1 MSIIEKLAEK
11 HLGQKNQYFDQ
22 YDPSFLVK
30 IPRCYNRETYGIND
44 KALPFVGTDV
54 WHAYEVSAIT
64 EKGLPVNGV
73 LKIIVPANT
82 ECLVESKSF
91 KLYLNSFNMTKL
103 GSTEKECILQVQ
115 QTVSAD
121 LSNLLNANIQCL
133 FYKSEKQIV
142 ELQLQYPDL
151 SELTNLDEIDFS
163 LLESDE
169 RLLKISESNQEAKT
183 IKFKTDLLRS
193 NCRVTNQ
200 PDWGDVLIYMETNK
214 QPDYASVARYVV
226 SHRRLNHFHE
236 EVAEM
241 IYTHFSEVY
250 QPRALMI
257 TCLYT
262 RRGGIDINPIRASSS
277 ALLPKSFT
285 SLNIINK
292 RTIRQ

>member
-22 YDPSFLVK
+22 YDPLLLVK
-30 IPRCYNRETYGIND
+30 IPRCYNREDYGID
-44 KALPFVGTDV
+44 EKTLPFVGTDV

-82 ECLVESKSF
+82 ECLVESKSL

-103 GSTEKECILQVQ
+103 GKTEKECIIQVQ

-121 LSNLLNANIQCL
+121 LSNLLDADIQCL
-133 FYKSEKQIV
+133 FYKSEKQV
-142 ELQLQYPDL
+142 DDLQLEYLDL

-163 LLESDE
+163 LLESNE
-169 RLLKISESNQEAKT
+169 SLLKIRGNNQEIKK

-200 PDWGDVLIYMETNK
+200 PDWGDFLVYMETNN
-214 QPDYASVARYVV
+214 QPDYASVAQYVV
-226 SHRRLNHFHE
+226 SHRKLNHFHE

-241 IYTHFSEVY
+241 IYTHFNEVY
-250 QPRALMI
+250 QPKALMV

-262 RRGGIDINPIRASSS
+262 RRGGIDINPVRASSS
-277 ALLPKSFT
+277 TLLPKSFT